1 MSARGSAVADIDGDG
16 DLDLFVVDIDG
27 PVRVFSNALR
37 RRAAGSRSSRRAA
50 PGDSRAVLETRV
62 AVTAGGRT
70 QVQVYRV
77 SPSYA
82 SGSLVPLH
90 FGLGAAA
97 GADSVEIVWPG
108 GERQELGPLAG
119 GKTYVVRRGAAPED
133 MIPAVRNARP

>member
-16 DLDLFVVDIDG
+16 ALDLVVVDIDG
-27 PVRVFSNALR
+27 PVRVFRNALP
-37 RRAAGSRSSRRAA
+37 AGRWIAIEPRAA

-90 FGLGAAA
+90 FGLGSAE
-97 GADSVEIVWPG
+97 GAESVEIVWPG
-108 GERQELGPLAG
+108 GERQKLGPLAG
-119 GKTYVVRRGAAPED
+119 GKTYVVRRGAAPAD
-133 MIPAVRNARP
+133 MMPAVRNARP